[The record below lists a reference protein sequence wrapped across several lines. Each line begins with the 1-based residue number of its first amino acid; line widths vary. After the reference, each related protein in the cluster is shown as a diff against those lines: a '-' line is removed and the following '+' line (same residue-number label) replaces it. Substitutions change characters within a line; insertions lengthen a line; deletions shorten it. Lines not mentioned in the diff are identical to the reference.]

1 MEYGKIAEI
10 RGISK
15 DQNLEPEM
23 EEVVEEKIK
32 DFPDKEKYYKK
43 VSDMKLLTH
52 IYKKHKNNE
61 ELTKE
66 ELRFLYE
73 VDGKIIGFGYKE
85 DPRIEEI
92 INARDN
98 IKQDLSF
105 VLDCREDQ
113 IALNKNELTK
123 DNVYYKG
130 DLDLFSL
137 TSAEGLVLPQ
147 IIVGNLI
154 LSGLKSTKGLVL
166 PKILGGILDL
176 SGLTSAEGL
185 VLPKNIEGSLNLSG
199 LMRAE
204 NLVLPEYIGGTL
216 YLNRVISAKGL
227 VFPKN
232 IEGSLDLIGLK
243 RAENLVLPK
252 NIGGN
257 LYLTSLTSAE
267 GLVLPEHIGG
277 ALELYSLTSAEGL
290 IIPDPLT
297 YKIYMAGFIITPQN
311 VDQYRNIKKMS

>member
-1 MEYGKIAEI
+1 MPRIAIRMEYGKIAEI

-73 VDGKIIGFGYKE
+73 IDGKIIGFGYKE

-123 DNVYYKG
+123 DTVYYKG
-130 DLDLFSL
+130 DLYLSKL

-147 IIVGNLI
+147 IIDGDLDLSNLI
-154 LSGLKSTKGLVL
+154 SAEGLVL
-166 PKILGGILDL
+166 PQRIGGNLYLYSLISAEGLVLPQRIGGDLDLFSLISAEGLVLPQIIDGDLDL
-176 SGLTSAEGL
+176 SKLTSAEGL
-185 VLPKNIEGSLNLSG
+185 VLPKNIRG
-199 LMRAE
+199 
-204 NLVLPEYIGGTL
+204 YL
-216 YLNRVISAKGL
+216 YL
-227 VFPKN
+227 
-232 IEGSLDLIGLK
+232 E
-243 RAENLVLPK
+243 
-252 NIGGN
+252 
-257 LYLTSLTSAE
+257 SLTN
-267 GLVLPEHIGG
+267 
-277 ALELYSLTSAEGL
+277 TEGL

-297 YKIYMAGFIITPQN
+297 YLIYMAGFTITPQN
-311 VDQYRNIKKMS
+311 VDQYRNNKKMS